1 MRESVWEFGNLD
13 GNAGN
18 VRNQGRSQGIS
29 RNQWEN
35 VGNQGGDAGN
45 QGGKLGTAVEM
56 KQNSSGNDKFKKWRE
71 VKIIENEH
79 NL

>member
-1 MRESVWEFGNLD
+1 MERKEGIAENKDRNAKNEIRMRESEWEFGNLD

-18 VRNQGRSQGIS
+18 ARNQGRSQGIS

-35 VGNQGGDAGN
+35 VGNRGGDAGN

-56 KQNSSGNDKFKKWRE
+56 K
-71 VKIIENEH
+71 
-79 NL
+79 